1 MDRAQKQHMLEE
13 LKLEREFVRR
23 GGYHA
28 SVRDPRREPTHLRD
42 SVTCLNV
49 NKSED
54 LEPCDR
60 CFWYDLVP
68 EERRDREMPCRHIP
82 LDAQG
87 NTYVGR
93 KALRDALF
101 ATKNFKGLTGT
112 LACNQFGDCA
122 DPHLAV
128 YQITSGD
135 PAKWDPGATNP
146 KVVWPPIK
154 K

>member
-28 SVRDPRREPTHLRD
+28 SVRDPRRQPTHLRD

-87 NTYVGR
+87 NTVDSLDARGR
-93 KALRDALF
+93 REEAEEKLLVWLDSTIARLE
-101 ATKNFKGLTGT
+101 KELTQ
-112 LACNQFGDCA
+112 A
-122 DPHLAV
+122 
-128 YQITSGD
+128 
-135 PAKWDPGATNP
+135 
-146 KVVWPPIK
+146 
-154 K
+154 

>member
-28 SVRDPRREPTHLRD
+28 SVRNPRREPTHLRD

-87 NTYVGR
+87 NTVDSLDARGR
-93 KALRDALF
+93 REEAEEKL
-101 ATKNFKGLTGT
+101 
-112 LACNQFGDCA
+112 LAWLDQTIA
-122 DPHLAV
+122 RLEKELA
-128 YQITSGD
+128 Q
-135 PAKWDPGATNP
+135 A
-146 KVVWPPIK
+146 
-154 K
+154 

>member
-1 MDRAQKQHMLEE
+1 MLEE

-28 SVRDPRREPTHLRD
+28 SVRDPRRQPTHLRD

-87 NTYVGR
+87 NTVDSLDARGR
-93 KALRDALF
+93 REEAEEKLLVWLDSTIARLE
-101 ATKNFKGLTGT
+101 KE
-112 LACNQFGDCA
+112 LAQA
-122 DPHLAV
+122 
-128 YQITSGD
+128 
-135 PAKWDPGATNP
+135 
-146 KVVWPPIK
+146 
-154 K
+154 

>member
-1 MDRAQKQHMLEE
+1 MLEE

-23 GGYHA
+23 GGYQP
-28 SVRDPRREPTHLRD
+28 SVRDPRRAPTHLRD

-54 LEPCDR
+54 LEPCAR

-87 NTYVGR
+87 NTVDSLDQRGQR
-93 KALRDALF
+93 EEAEEKLLVWLDSTIARLE
-101 ATKNFKGLTGT
+101 KE
-112 LACNQFGDCA
+112 LAQA
-122 DPHLAV
+122 
-128 YQITSGD
+128 
-135 PAKWDPGATNP
+135 
-146 KVVWPPIK
+146 
-154 K
+154 

>member
-13 LKLEREFVRR
+13 LKLEREFIRR

-28 SVRDPRREPTHLRD
+28 SVRNPRREPTHLRD

-87 NTYVGR
+87 NTVDSLDARGR
-93 KALRDALF
+93 REEAEEKL
-101 ATKNFKGLTGT
+101 
-112 LACNQFGDCA
+112 LAWLDSTIA
-122 DPHLAV
+122 RLEKELA
-128 YQITSGD
+128 Q
-135 PAKWDPGATNP
+135 A
-146 KVVWPPIK
+146 
-154 K
+154 

>member
-1 MDRAQKQHMLEE
+1 MDRAQKQHMLEQ
-13 LKLEREFVRR
+13 LKLEREFVGR

-87 NTYVGR
+87 NTVESLDARGR
-93 KALRDALF
+93 REEAEEKL
-101 ATKNFKGLTGT
+101 
-112 LACNQFGDCA
+112 LAWLDQTIA
-122 DPHLAV
+122 RLEKELA
-128 YQITSGD
+128 Q
-135 PAKWDPGATNP
+135 A
-146 KVVWPPIK
+146 
-154 K
+154 

>member
-87 NTYVGR
+87 NTVDSLDARGR
-93 KALRDALF
+93 REEAEEKL
-101 ATKNFKGLTGT
+101 
-112 LACNQFGDCA
+112 LAWLDSTIA
-122 DPHLAV
+122 RLEKELA
-128 YQITSGD
+128 Q
-135 PAKWDPGATNP
+135 A
-146 KVVWPPIK
+146 
-154 K
+154 

>member
-1 MDRAQKQHMLEE
+1 VDRAQKQHMLEE

-28 SVRDPRREPTHLRD
+28 SVRNPRREPTHLRD

-87 NTYVGR
+87 NTVESLDARGR
-93 KALRDALF
+93 REEAEEKL
-101 ATKNFKGLTGT
+101 
-112 LACNQFGDCA
+112 LAWLDSTIA
-122 DPHLAV
+122 RLEKELA
-128 YQITSGD
+128 Q
-135 PAKWDPGATNP
+135 A
-146 KVVWPPIK
+146 
-154 K
+154 

>member
-28 SVRDPRREPTHLRD
+28 SVRNPRREPTHLRD

-87 NTYVGR
+87 NTVESLDARGR
-93 KALRDALF
+93 REEAEEKL
-101 ATKNFKGLTGT
+101 
-112 LACNQFGDCA
+112 LAWLDSTIA
-122 DPHLAV
+122 RLEKELA
-128 YQITSGD
+128 Q
-135 PAKWDPGATNP
+135 A
-146 KVVWPPIK
+146 
-154 K
+154 

>member
-28 SVRDPRREPTHLRD
+28 SVRNPRREPTHLRD

-87 NTYVGR
+87 NTVDSLDARGR
-93 KALRDALF
+93 REEAEEKL
-101 ATKNFKGLTGT
+101 
-112 LACNQFGDCA
+112 LAWLDSTIA
-122 DPHLAV
+122 RLEKELA
-128 YQITSGD
+128 Q
-135 PAKWDPGATNP
+135 A
-146 KVVWPPIK
+146 
-154 K
+154 

>member
-28 SVRDPRREPTHLRD
+28 SVRNPRREPTHLRD

-87 NTYVGR
+87 NTVESLDARGR
-93 KALRDALF
+93 REEAEEKLLVWLDSTIACLE
-101 ATKNFKGLTGT
+101 KE
-112 LACNQFGDCA
+112 LAQA
-122 DPHLAV
+122 
-128 YQITSGD
+128 
-135 PAKWDPGATNP
+135 
-146 KVVWPPIK
+146 
-154 K
+154 

>member
-28 SVRDPRREPTHLRD
+28 SVRNPRREPTHLRD

-87 NTYVGR
+87 NTVESLDARGR
-93 KALRDALF
+93 REEAEEKL
-101 ATKNFKGLTGT
+101 
-112 LACNQFGDCA
+112 LAWLDQTIA
-122 DPHLAV
+122 RLEKELA
-128 YQITSGD
+128 Q
-135 PAKWDPGATNP
+135 A
-146 KVVWPPIK
+146 
-154 K
+154 

>member
-28 SVRDPRREPTHLRD
+28 SVRDPRRQPTHLRD

-87 NTYVGR
+87 NTVDSLDARGR
-93 KALRDALF
+93 REEAEEKLLVWLDSTIARLE
-101 ATKNFKGLTGT
+101 KE
-112 LACNQFGDCA
+112 LAQA
-122 DPHLAV
+122 
-128 YQITSGD
+128 
-135 PAKWDPGATNP
+135 
-146 KVVWPPIK
+146 
-154 K
+154 

>member
-1 MDRAQKQHMLEE
+1 VDRAQKQHMLEE

-28 SVRDPRREPTHLRD
+28 SVRNPRREPTHLRD

-87 NTYVGR
+87 NTVDSLDARGR
-93 KALRDALF
+93 REEAEEKL
-101 ATKNFKGLTGT
+101 
-112 LACNQFGDCA
+112 LAWLDQTIA
-122 DPHLAV
+122 RLEKELA
-128 YQITSGD
+128 Q
-135 PAKWDPGATNP
+135 A
-146 KVVWPPIK
+146 
-154 K
+154 

>member
-1 MDRAQKQHMLEE
+1 MNRAEKQHMLEE

-28 SVRDPRREPTHLRD
+28 SVRDPRHPPTHLRD
-42 SVTCLNV
+42 SPTCLNV

-87 NTYVGR
+87 NTVNSLDERGR
-93 KALRDALF
+93 REEAEEKL
-101 ATKNFKGLTGT
+101 
-112 LACNQFGDCA
+112 LAWLDQTIA
-122 DPHLAV
+122 RLEKELA
-128 YQITSGD
+128 S
-135 PAKWDPGATNP
+135 P
-146 KVVWPPIK
+146 
-154 K
+154 

>member
-28 SVRDPRREPTHLRD
+28 SVRDPRRAPTHLRD

-87 NTYVGR
+87 NTVDSLDAHGR
-93 KALRDALF
+93 REEAEEKLLVWLDSTIARLE
-101 ATKNFKGLTGT
+101 KE
-112 LACNQFGDCA
+112 LAQA
-122 DPHLAV
+122 
-128 YQITSGD
+128 
-135 PAKWDPGATNP
+135 
-146 KVVWPPIK
+146 
-154 K
+154 

>member
-1 MDRAQKQHMLEE
+1 VDRAQKQHMLEE

-28 SVRDPRREPTHLRD
+28 SVRNPRREPTHLRD

-87 NTYVGR
+87 NTVDSLDARGR
-93 KALRDALF
+93 REEAEEKL
-101 ATKNFKGLTGT
+101 
-112 LACNQFGDCA
+112 LAWLDSTIA
-122 DPHLAV
+122 RLEKELA
-128 YQITSGD
+128 Q
-135 PAKWDPGATNP
+135 A
-146 KVVWPPIK
+146 
-154 K
+154 